1 MAQRYQASYL
11 HVMTRQLFEAAGTPT
26 HIAEVIAETLVG
38 ANVAGHDSHGI
49 LRIPTYLE
57 LIEKEGIDPAAEP
70 EIVRETDTTVIFDGN
85 NGSGLYTA
93 RKAVE
98 LAIEKAKKN
107 ELCRVSIRN
116 NHHIGRLGQWAEIA
130 AHAGCIGW
138 ISTGGGGG
146 KRKVGIRGGGTLP
159 YGGREGKLGT
169 NPIAI
174 GVPTGDDTPFVLDYA
189 TTMIAGGKTAFAE
202 SKDADLPEG
211 TIVDK
216 DGNPSVK
223 VSDLTE
229 GGNMLGFGLHKGYA
243 LSLFTCLLGG
253 LSGNFDPEQ
262 GTMGGTYVQVTDVNS
277 FIPLEEYQVG
287 VRGFLDSIKETPPA
301 EGFTEVLVP
310 GDYEQNSRRERLE
323 MGVEVWPKTV
333 DRIQEWA
340 DKLEVTTGEN
350 LVVPAQDEAKY
361 Q

>member
-11 HVMTRQLFEAAGTPT
+11 HAMTRQLFEAAGTPS
-26 HIAEVIAETLVG
+26 HIADVIAETLVG
-38 ANVAGHDSHGI
+38 ANVAGHDSHGV
-49 LRIPTYLE
+49 LRIPSYLD
-57 LIEKEGIDPAAEP
+57 LIEKGGLDPAAEP
-70 EIVRETDTTVIFDGN
+70 IIVRETETTVIFDGN

-93 RKAVE
+93 RKAGQ
-98 LAIEKAKKN
+98 LAIKKAKEN
-107 ELCRVSIRN
+107 ELCRVSLRN

-146 KRKVGIRGGGTLP
+146 NRGGGVRGGGTLP
-159 YGGREGKLGT
+159 FGGAVGKLGT
-169 NPIAI
+169 NPIAV

-211 TIVDK
+211 CIVDK
-216 DGNPSVK
+216 DGNPSVN
-223 VSDLTE
+223 VGDLSD

-253 LSGNFDPEQ
+253 LSGNFDTEN
-262 GTMGGTYVQVTDVNS
+262 GTMGGAFMQVIDVNA
-277 FIPLEEYQVG
+277 FLPLEEYQVG
-287 VRGFLDSIKETPPA
+287 VRSFLDGIKATPPA
-301 EGFTEVLVP
+301 AGFDEVLVP

-323 MGVEVWPKTV
+323 MGVEVWPKTTG
-333 DRIQEWA
+333 RIQEWA
-340 DKLEVTTGEN
+340 DKLEVAVGED
-350 LVVPAQDEAKY
+350 LEIGPEDEAKY

>member
-11 HVMTRQLFEAAGTPT
+11 HTMTRQLFEAAGTPT
-26 HIAEVIAETLVG
+26 HIAEVIAATLVG

-49 LRIPTYLE
+49 LRIPSYLDA
-57 LIEKEGIDPAAEP
+57 IESGAVVAGAEP
-70 EIVRETDTTVIFDGN
+70 TVERETDTTVVLNGN
-85 NGSGLYTA
+85 KGSGLYTA
-93 RKAVE
+93 RTAVE
-98 LAIEKAKKN
+98 LAIKKAKQS
-107 ELCRVSIRN
+107 EVCRVSLKN
-116 NHHIGRLGQWAEIA
+116 NGHIGRLGQWAEIA

-146 KRKVGIRGGGTLP
+146 KRSVGIRGGGTLP
-159 YGGREGKLGT
+159 YGGAEGKLGT
-169 NPIAI
+169 NPIAV

-211 TIVDK
+211 CIVDK
-216 DGNPSVK
+216 NGSPSVK

-253 LSGNFDPEQ
+253 LSGQFDAEQ
-262 GTMGGTYVQVTDVNS
+262 GTMGGAFMQVIDVKA
-277 FIPLEEYQVG
+277 FLPLEDYQKG
-287 VRGFLDSIKETPPA
+287 VRSFLDGIKKTPPA
-301 EGFTEVLVP
+301 AGFDEVIVP

-333 DRIQEWA
+333 GRIQEWA
-340 DKLEVTTGEN
+340 DKLEVKVGED
-350 LVVPAQDEAKY
+350 LEISPEDEAKY